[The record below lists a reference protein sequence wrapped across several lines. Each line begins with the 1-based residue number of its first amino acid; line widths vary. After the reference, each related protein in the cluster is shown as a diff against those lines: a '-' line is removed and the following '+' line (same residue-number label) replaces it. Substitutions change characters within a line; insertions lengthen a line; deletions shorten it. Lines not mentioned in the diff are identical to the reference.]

1 MVGLTS
7 NVMAQIGK
15 NKPITF
21 KDLERICK
29 VPDCTP
35 KGIFSF
41 DDEYVDKGEEQ

>member
-1 MVGLTS
+1 MVGLIP

-29 VPDCTP
+29 YLIVRQKVYSLSMTNM
-35 KGIFSF
+35 
-41 DDEYVDKGEEQ
+41 

>member
-1 MVGLTS
+1 MIGSTI

-15 NKPITF
+15 DKPITF

-29 VPDCTP
+29 ALACTP

-41 DDEYVDKGEEQ
+41 DDEYVEEGE